1 MGDAAAPASGAPS
14 SSARAALDTTARG
27 DASPP
32 GSSATVRGSAIGT
45 KCSERIRG
53 QRAAVGSIEVERFG
67 DDIVGG
73 LAARAA
79 PGKLGPDRRALGR
92 HW

>member
-1 MGDAAAPASGAPS
+1 MGDAALLARGAPS

-32 GSSATVRGSAIGT
+32 GSMATVRGSATGT
-45 KCSERIRG
+45 RCSERIRG
-53 QRAAVGSIEVERFG
+53 QRAAVGGIELERIG
-67 DDIVGG
+67 DEIVGG
-73 LAARAA
+73 LGARAA
-79 PGKLGPDRRALGR
+79 PRKLGPDRRALGR